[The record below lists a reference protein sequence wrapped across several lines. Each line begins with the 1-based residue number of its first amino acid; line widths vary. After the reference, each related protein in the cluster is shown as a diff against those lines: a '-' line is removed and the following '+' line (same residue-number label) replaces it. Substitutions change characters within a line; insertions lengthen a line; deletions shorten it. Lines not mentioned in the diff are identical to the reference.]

1 MPAMTTDAPRYDFET
16 IDLDSGSTH
25 ADVVLLVGTNRRVL
39 ELGPATGYM
48 TRALAARGCRVVGI
62 EIDAQMAR
70 RAAAHA
76 ERMIVG
82 DLETLDFAAEL
93 GDDRFDVIVA
103 ADVLEHTR
111 DPLRILTSLRE
122 FLTPDGFF
130 VISVPNVA
138 HGSVRLA
145 LLAGR
150 FEYRDI
156 GLMDRTHL
164 RFFTRETLEQL
175 LDDAE
180 LGLAE
185 LHRHELNLD
194 ASEVPFDAD
203 AAPPEVRAALERDPE
218 ARTYQFV
225 VKAFPMARPGLREL
239 QRRLRKQAIAHE
251 RDRAELERLRA
262 RAARVEELERSLAAI
277 AGREGELRRA
287 VIQAHEQL
295 LRRDAD
301 LQDLRD
307 ELERERARTHE
318 QYSNARRFLDE
329 LEAERAAAAAREH
342 ELRRLR
348 QLVNRVRQTPPGKLL
363 RGARQLQK
371 RLSHGG

>member
-1 MPAMTTDAPRYDFET
+1 MTTDAPRYDFET

-287 VIQAHEQL
+287 VIEAHEQL